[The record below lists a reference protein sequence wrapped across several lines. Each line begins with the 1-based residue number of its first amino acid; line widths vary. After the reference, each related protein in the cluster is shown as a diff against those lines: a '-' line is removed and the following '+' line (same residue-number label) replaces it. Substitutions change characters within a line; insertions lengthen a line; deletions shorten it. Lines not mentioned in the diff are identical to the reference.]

1 MKQFIAIVSPF
12 SCLAISSP
20 VHHRCPT
27 KFFQFLGR
35 TAAFSLFI
43 HMHSDPFWN
52 FHKIVGPLDSS
63 RRASLFV
70 IRSEQKLSAR
80 AEAWARAR
88 ARAKARA
95 KARARIRDR
104 ARVRARAWARDGL
117 SSSLSS
123 SLNLSCQNLPILRR
137 QVFLRSP
144 AMQCEKVVYGF
155 SRSLCLKV
163 LWHILP
169 LILDFCVVKS
179 NTRGN

>member
-1 MKQFIAIVSPF
+1 MKQFIAIESPF

-27 KFFQFLGR
+27 KFFQFLR
-35 TAAFSLFI
+35 RSAAFSLFI
-43 HMHSDPFWN
+43 QIYAFRSLLKLPQNCWPPWFFQKSLSLCN
-52 FHKIVGPLDSS
+52 KIW
-63 RRASLFV
+63 
-70 IRSEQKLSAR
+70 IRTCAR

-95 KARARIRDR
+95 RARARVRDR
-104 ARVRARAWARDGL
+104 ARVRARAWARDGR

-144 AMQCEKVVYGF
+144 AMQCEKVVYSF
-155 SRSLCLKV
+155 QTSLCLKV
-163 LWHILP
+163 LWPFL
-169 LILDFCVVKS
+169 LWY
-179 NTRGN
+179 